1 MNETFFASLVTLQGS
16 AEEGASAEAATLD
29 PIKLIMDASFT
40 VQMVMFILVMMG
52 VICIFIMGAKAVRL
66 RQATTTSRRF
76 LAAFWGGEEGPNWTT
91 ERLET
96 LYAQVRSYDGSPVAA
111 VFRAGYVELARV
123 MGSASP
129 TDQGDIENV
138 ERALSRSATSEMTT
152 LEALLP
158 FLATTGSTAPFIGLF
173 GTVWG
178 IMNSFMAI
186 GAQKS
191 ASLDVVAPG
200 IAEALIATAI
210 GLLAAIPA
218 VMAYNYFIRKIQV
231 LESELAA
238 FEKDYL
244 NIVRRHFLRT

>member
-1 MNETFFASLVTLQGS
+1 M
-16 AEEGASAEAATLD
+16 
-29 PIKLIMDASFT
+29 
-40 VQMVMFILVMMG
+40 
-52 VICIFIMGAKAVRL
+52 
-66 RQATTTSRRF
+66 
-76 LAAFWGGEEGPNWTT
+76 AAFWGGEEGSNWTT

-96 LYAQVRSYDGSPVAA
+96 FYSQIRTYDGSPVAA

-152 LEALLP
+152 IEALLP

-231 LESELAA
+231 LESELDA